1 MNIVKSL
8 VFFSTFLLSIT
19 TVNAEVLKGCAAK
32 KNDIEIQL
40 KQAQERGKTHEIR
53 GLEKALK
60 ENISKCNDQNLM
72 KERKWKVLEKEKKV
86 SKIEMEL
93 QKEKEKGNIDKIAK
107 KQKKLEN
114 AKAEL
119 IEAKKKLNS

>member
-1 MNIVKSL
+1 MKLVKSL

-32 KNDIEIQL
+32 KNDIEVQL
-40 KQAQERGKTHEIR
+40 KYAQARGNVHEIK

-60 ENISKCNDQNLM
+60 ENISKCNDQSLKN
-72 KERKWKVLEKEKKV
+72 ERKLKVLEKEKKV

-93 QKEKEKGNIDKIAK
+93 QKEKGNIDKIAK
-107 KQKKLEN
+107 KQKKLQN
-114 AKAEL
+114 AKEEL
-119 IEAKKKLNS
+119 NEAKKQLNS